1 MAERSEGKEKYEFT
15 YNLND
20 GTNLLQEMVKQDERL
35 ITRSS
40 SNLNNFGSAQLDV
53 QEETP
58 VVGKFLNNSSNVNGM
73 EKFINAKNYQA
84 LHKPAKCSSM
94 DSQQNFFNHL
104 LNEIQFLREEVRTKN
119 IIIKSLLFLKS
130 SKHNEQSL

>member
-20 GTNLLQEMVKQDERL
+20 GTNLLEEMVKQDERL

-40 SNLNNFGSAQLDV
+40 SNLNNFGSVQLDV

-73 EKFINAKNYQA
+73 EKFINEKNYHA
-84 LHKPAKCSSM
+84 LNKPAKCSSM
-94 DSQQNFFNHL
+94 DSQQNFFDHL

>member
-1 MAERSEGKEKYEFT
+1 MAEQSEGKEKYEFT
-15 YNLND
+15 YNLI
-20 GTNLLQEMVKQDERL
+20 KQDERL

-40 SNLNNFGSAQLDV
+40 SNLNNFGSVQLDV

-73 EKFINAKNYQA
+73 EKFINEKNYHA
-84 LHKPAKCSSM
+84 LNKPAKCSSM

-119 IIIKSLLFLKS
+119 TIIKSLLFLKS